1 MRHSKTFIFL
11 ITLIFATFVV
21 VFNFLPR
28 PTFSEL
34 ERRQLSQFPEYST
47 DKLADGSMAS
57 EISSWYSDTEP
68 FREELITM
76 SMKIKKALAIVSP
89 FGDDDEPLS
98 FHADENT
105 TDDLNPEF
113 EHDDEADAL
122 AADRI
127 DGEIPALTDHNNSN
141 SNSNSGSD
149 NSNEEDQTAHVRN
162 KGIVVVGKAPH
173 ARALMAFGGTGSMGG
188 GYASVVNKY
197 KEQFPDINVFCM
209 VIPNSSEF
217 YMPEKAANLSRPQI
231 ATIEN
236 IHRNL
241 APGVKA
247 VNVHAPLKQHK
258 NEDIFLRTD
267 HHWAPLGAYYAA
279 REFAR
284 VAGVP
289 FKDISTYEPHTVHGF
304 VGTMYGYS
312 KDIAVK
318 ESPEDFVY
326 YTPTGVDYTTTY
338 YNYRTGGDRKVT
350 SKSGAQKGPFFYKF
364 KDGSGGAYSTFM
376 GGDQKLTQVK
386 TSTHNGRRLVIFK
399 DSFGNAIPGYLF
411 HSFEEIHVIDFRY
424 FTDNIGDYLRQNGI
438 TDILFANN
446 TFMVT
451 GNAASSRYNKFL
463 TQKSGPVRDDSSKKD
478 KKEASSSNKSKSE
491 PKSETQPVPDVVTSP
506 EPTSDPTPLPE
517 AQPEPENP

>member
-1 MRHSKTFIFL
+1 M
-11 ITLIFATFVV
+11 TLVFAAFVV

-34 ERRQLSQFPEYST
+34 ERRELAKFPNFNT
-47 DKLADGSMAS
+47 DKLADGTLAS
-57 EISSWYSDTEP
+57 DISSWYSDTEP
-68 FREELITM
+68 FRENLITM
-76 SMKIKKALAIVSP
+76 SMKLKKALAIVSP

-98 FHADENT
+98 FHSDDNSS
-105 TDDLNPEF
+105 DDLAPEDIP
-113 EHDDEADAL
+113 EDLSDD
-122 AADRI
+122 I
-127 DGEIPALTDHNNSN
+127 VGGEIPAK
-141 SNSNSGSD
+141 SGSGD
-149 NSNEEDQTAHVRN
+149 DDQTANVRN

-188 GYASVVNKY
+188 GYAAAINKY
-197 KEQFPDINVFCM
+197 KESFPNINVYCM

-236 IHRNL
+236 IYRNL

-247 VNVHAPLKQHK
+247 VNVYTPLKEHK

-267 HHWAPLGAYYAA
+267 HHWAPRGAYYAA

-289 FKDISTYEPHTVHGF
+289 FRDISDYDQHVVHGF

-326 YTPTGVDYTTTY
+326 YTPRGVDYTTTY
-338 YNYRTGGDRKVT
+338 TNYHANSDRKVT
-350 SKSGAQKGPFFYKF
+350 SKSAPQKGPFFYKF
-364 KDGSGGAYSTFM
+364 KDGSGAAYSTFM
-376 GGDQKLTQVK
+376 GGDQKLTRVN
-386 TSTHNGRRLVIFK
+386 TSTRNGRRLLIFK

-411 HSFEEIHVIDFRY
+411 HSFEEIHVVDFRY
-424 FTDNIGDYLRQNGI
+424 FPDNIGEYIRQNGI

-446 TFMVT
+446 TFAVT
-451 GNAASSRYNKFL
+451 GNAASSRYSKFL
-463 TQKSGPVRDDSSKKD
+463 IQKSDSSSHDDQK
-478 KKEASSSNKSKSE
+478 KSE
-491 PKSETQPVPDVVTSP
+491 KTETERSKTEPTAPKTETEPLKSSDPKP
-506 EPTSDPTPLPE
+506 EPVQEPVTEPTP
-517 AQPEPENP
+517 EPLQE

>member
-1 MRHSKTFIFL
+1 MAL
-11 ITLIFATFVV
+11 VFAAFVA
-21 VFNFLPR
+21 VFNFFPR
-28 PTFSEL
+28 PAFSEL
-34 ERRQLSQFPEYST
+34 ERRELAKIPEFST
-47 DKLADGSMAS
+47 GKLADGTFAS

-68 FREELITM
+68 FREDLITM
-76 SMKIKKALAIVSP
+76 SMKLKKALAIVSP

-98 FHADENT
+98 FHADENSS
-105 TDDLNPEF
+105 DDLAPE
-113 EHDDEADAL
+113 ETADDPSADIVGGEIQAKSEGDDE
-122 AADRI
+122 
-127 DGEIPALTDHNNSN
+127 
-141 SNSNSGSD
+141 
-149 NSNEEDQTAHVRN
+149 DQSAHMRN

-188 GYASVVNKY
+188 GYASAINKY
-197 KEQFPDINVFCM
+197 KETFPDLNVYCM
-209 VIPNSSEF
+209 VIPNSSEY

-241 APGVKA
+241 APGVKP
-247 VNVHAPLKQHK
+247 VNIQPVLKQHK
-258 NEDIFLRTD
+258 DEDIFLRTD

-289 FKDISTYEPHTVHGF
+289 FSDLSNYDEHVVHGF

-326 YTPTGVDYTTTY
+326 YTPRGVDYTTTY
-338 YNYRTGGDRKVT
+338 INYGANSSRQVT
-350 SKSGAQKGPFFYKF
+350 SRSAPRKGPFFYKF

-376 GGDQKLTQVK
+376 GGDQKLTQVR
-386 TSTHNGRRLVIFK
+386 TSTHNGRRLIIFK

-411 HSFEEIHVIDFRY
+411 SSFEEIHVVDFRY
-424 FTDNIGDYLRQNGI
+424 FPDNISDYIRQNGI

-446 TFMVT
+446 TFVVT
-451 GNAASSRYNKFL
+451 GNAASSRYTKFL
-463 TQKSGPVRDDSSKKD
+463 TQKAGSISHEDRKKSDKTETECSLTEPTPSKT
-478 KKEASSSNKSKSE
+478 ETAPTKSSE
-491 PKSETQPVPDVVTSP
+491 PKADPAQEPVTEPIPD
-506 EPTSDPTPLPE
+506 PLQE
-517 AQPEPENP
+517 